1 MKRRSEKKKK
11 KEEIQAE
18 VILNEKDEIEKATKR
33 VDLIKD
39 WVRIYKTQF
48 LFDQC
53 KDLNFDGIELK
64 LADICNNNKT
74 TPIRMSVYCYTNSGD
89 HELYG
94 RAVTSIRE
102 IEMEKDDNV
111 LQLINK
117 RKKKMGKLKI
127 DHF

>member
-1 MKRRSEKKKK
+1 M
-11 KEEIQAE
+11 
-18 VILNEKDEIEKATKR
+18 
-33 VDLIKD
+33 
-39 WVRIYKTQF
+39 
-48 LFDQC
+48 
-53 KDLNFDGIELK
+53 
-64 LADICNNNKT
+64 
-74 TPIRMSVYCYTNSGD
+74 
-89 HELYG
+89 YG

>member
-48 LFDQC
+48 LFD
-53 KDLNFDGIELK
+53 
-64 LADICNNNKT
+64 
-74 TPIRMSVYCYTNSGD
+74 
-89 HELYG
+89 
-94 RAVTSIRE
+94 
-102 IEMEKDDNV
+102 
-111 LQLINK
+111 
-117 RKKKMGKLKI
+117 
-127 DHF
+127 